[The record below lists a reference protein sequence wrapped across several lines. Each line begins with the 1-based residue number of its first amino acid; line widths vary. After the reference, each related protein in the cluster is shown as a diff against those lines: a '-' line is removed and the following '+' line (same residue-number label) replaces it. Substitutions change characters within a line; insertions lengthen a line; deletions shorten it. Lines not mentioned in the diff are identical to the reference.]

1 LFVSDMYPDTGAE
14 RGRILHL
21 TQDFLMDPRER
32 SEERNERRL
41 RVLVIDDDETS
52 REEMTR
58 LASRLGTFTMAAA
71 TGLQGVEKAQREYP
85 DVILLDMMMP
95 GVGGHE
101 TLARLRA
108 DASTA
113 KIPVIVVT
121 SHFINEDER
130 RQILTRASSVLYRN
144 DLSRETVTNAID
156 AAVRR

>member
-1 LFVSDMYPDTGAE
+1 
-14 RGRILHL
+14 
-21 TQDFLMDPRER
+21 MDPRER
-32 SEERNERRL
+32 SEERSKRRL
-41 RVLVIDDDETS
+41 CVLVIDDDDTS

-58 LASRLGTFTMAAA
+58 LASRHGTVIMAAA
-71 TGLQGVEKAQREYP
+71 TGLQGVAKAQRELP

-113 KIPVIVVT
+113 AIPVIVVT
-121 SHFINEDER
+121 SHFINDEER

-144 DLSRETVTNAID
+144 DLSRDAVTNAID
-156 AAVRR
+156 TAVRH

>member
-1 LFVSDMYPDTGAE
+1 
-14 RGRILHL
+14 
-21 TQDFLMDPRER
+21 MDPRER
-32 SEERNERRL
+32 SEERSERRL
-41 RVLVIDDDETS
+41 RVLVIDDDDTS

-58 LASRLGTFTMAAA
+58 LAWRQGTVMMAAA
-71 TGLQGVEKAQREYP
+71 TGLQGVAKAQREHP

-113 KIPVIVVT
+113 TIPVIVVT
-121 SHFINEDER
+121 SHFINDDER

-144 DLSRETVTNAID
+144 DLSREAVTNAID
-156 AAVRR
+156 IAVKR

>member
-1 LFVSDMYPDTGAE
+1 
-14 RGRILHL
+14 
-21 TQDFLMDPRER
+21 MDPRER
-32 SEERNERRL
+32 SEERSERRL
-41 RVLVIDDDETS
+41 RVLVIDDDDSS
-52 REEMTR
+52 RDEMTR
-58 LASRLGTFTMAAA
+58 LASRQETVIMAAA
-71 TGLQGVEKAQREYP
+71 TGLQGVAKAQRELP

-121 SHFINEDER
+121 SHFINDEER

-144 DLSRETVTNAID
+144 DLSREAVTNAID
-156 AAVRR
+156 TAVKH